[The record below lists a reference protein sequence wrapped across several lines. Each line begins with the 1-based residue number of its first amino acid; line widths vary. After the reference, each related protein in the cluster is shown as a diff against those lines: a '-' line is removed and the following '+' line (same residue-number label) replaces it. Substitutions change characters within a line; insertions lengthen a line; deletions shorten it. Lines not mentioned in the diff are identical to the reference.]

1 LIYFNFNLVKCAEI
15 MIIRFFFF
23 LSFWGWWSF
32 KIVD

>member
-23 LSFWGWWSF
+23 PFLLG
-32 KIVD
+32 VVELQDC